1 MERKSFG
8 FFFAAAMV
16 AVIAQIFNFIA
27 LGRGQMAVIIP
38 LLNTTP
44 LFTVFFSLLFLRDL
58 ETINS
63 RIIFGAIL
71 MVAGV
76 VFITVR

>member
-1 MERKSFG
+1 
-8 FFFAAAMV
+8 MV
-16 AVIAQIFNFIA
+16 AVVAQILNFIA

>member
-1 MERKSFG
+1 
-8 FFFAAAMV
+8 
-16 AVIAQIFNFIA
+16 
-27 LGRGQMAVIIP
+27 

-44 LFTVFFSLLFLRDL
+44 LFTVSFSLLFLRDL
-58 ETINS
+58 ETVNS

-76 VFITVR
+76 VLITVR